1 MNDEIYRFDETLF
14 DNVELVRVNI
24 TDLRSDEIIE
34 QLFEIAN
41 PVGGLRTSNE
51 TIENSAYLFNL
62 LSLQSPMIC
71 YRYRKHFKT
80 LTGTFTLT
88 KLRCAIAQHHLS
100 EDHSVLVFVLKKKP
114 SPALRRSI
122 ALFDLTNDLL
132 AKCFISDTKK
142 ISFFLRSWFKKDDG
156 KRSIYQ
162 SEEWLTYF
170 PSLNSAEKVASFL
183 SISKADL

>member
-14 DNVELVRVNI
+14 DNVELLRVNI
-24 TDLRSDEIIE
+24 TELKSYDIIE
-34 QLFEIAN
+34 ELFEIAN
-41 PVGGLRTSNE
+41 PIAGLRTSHE
-51 TIENSAYLFNL
+51 SIDKSAYIFNL

-71 YRYRKHFKT
+71 YRYRKQFKT
-80 LTGTFTLT
+80 LTGSFTLT
-88 KLRCAIAQHHLS
+88 KLRCAIAQHQLP

-114 SPALRRSI
+114 SPSLKRSI
-122 ALFDLTNDLL
+122 ILFDLTNDLL
-132 AKCFISDTKK
+132 AKCFISDTRK
-142 ISFFLRSWFKKDDG
+142 ISYFLRSWFKKDQG

-170 PSLNSAEKVASFL
+170 PALNTAEKVADFL